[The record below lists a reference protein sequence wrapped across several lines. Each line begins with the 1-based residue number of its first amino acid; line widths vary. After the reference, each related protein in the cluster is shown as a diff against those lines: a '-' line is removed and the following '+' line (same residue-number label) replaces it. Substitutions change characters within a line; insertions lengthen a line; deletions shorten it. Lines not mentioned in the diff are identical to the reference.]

1 MVRIRWGM
9 VKDAPEQAKPAPGEG
24 QDRDRDEERNEAT
37 VRRRFWPTLR
47 ANLHRVP
54 FARDAVAAYYSLTD
68 PATPI
73 STRAIL
79 AGALAYFVMPVDVI
93 PDALVALGF
102 TDDAA
107 VLMMALNAVRG
118 SLTPGHY
125 DRAGAALQ
133 APAPDVSEDPASTS
147 TAEPQPSP

>member
-1 MVRIRWGM
+1 MET
-9 VKDAPEQAKPAPGEG
+9 KGEEP
-24 QDRDRDEERNEAT
+24 DEAA

-68 PATPI
+68 PATPV

-125 DRAGAALQ
+125 ERAGAALQ
-133 APAPDVSEDPASTS
+133 TPADAQAEEGPAPDPAPDPG
-147 TAEPQPSP
+147 AEPQPSP

>member
-9 VKDAPEQAKPAPGEG
+9 VKDAPEQAKPAPEQG
-24 QDRDRDEERNEAT
+24 QDQDEERDEET
-37 VRRRFWPTLR
+37 VRRRFWPTVR
-47 ANLHRVP
+47 ANLHRIP

-68 PATPI
+68 PATPVG
-73 STRAIL
+73 TRAIL

-133 APAPDVSEDPASTS
+133 APAPDVAEDPAPTP
-147 TAEPQPSP
+147 TGEPQPSP

>member
-9 VKDAPEQAKPAPGEG
+9 GKGAPERAEPAPEQG
-24 QDRDRDEERNEAT
+24 QDRDEKRNEET
-37 VRRRFWPTLR
+37 VRCRFWPTVR
-47 ANLHRVP
+47 ANLHRIP
-54 FARDAVAAYYSLTD
+54 FARDAVAAYYSLMD
-68 PATPI
+68 PATPV
-73 STRAIL
+73 STRAVL
-79 AGALAYFVMPVDVI
+79 AGALAYFVMPVDLI
-93 PDALVALGF
+93 PDAVVALGF

-118 SLTPGHY
+118 SLTPDHY

-133 APAPDVSEDPASTS
+133 APTDDPAEDPAPTP